1 MGFVK
6 GFGLAALLCTFALAA
21 VAQEAFDA
29 CEVFTAQ
36 DAEAALGTGVFEAT
50 VFKGKRPKVVPE
62 CKYTA
67 SKDGKNLSASAQ
79 FRFARNEADMRQ
91 AFADAR
97 MELQTK
103 PLVITG
109 QEAFWSGKTGTLHL
123 RKGRTWVSV
132 VVGPDKTTDRDME
145 TARKVAEGIAKKL

>member
-1 MGFVK
+1 MGIAK
-6 GFGLAALLCTFALAA
+6 RIGLALLIAALPGMAA
-21 VAQEAFDA
+21 AQEAFDA
-29 CEVFTAQ
+29 CEVFTAK
-36 DAEAALGTGVFEAT
+36 DAEAALGADVFEAT
-50 VFKGKRPKVVPE
+50 VFKGKRPKVVPD

-67 SKDGKNLSASAQ
+67 SKDGKNLAATAQ

-97 MELQTK
+97 MDLQTK

-109 QEAFWSGKTGTLHL
+109 QEAFWSGKTGQLHL
-123 RKGRTWVSV
+123 RKGRTWVTVS
-132 VVGPDKTTDRDME
+132 VGPDKTADRDME